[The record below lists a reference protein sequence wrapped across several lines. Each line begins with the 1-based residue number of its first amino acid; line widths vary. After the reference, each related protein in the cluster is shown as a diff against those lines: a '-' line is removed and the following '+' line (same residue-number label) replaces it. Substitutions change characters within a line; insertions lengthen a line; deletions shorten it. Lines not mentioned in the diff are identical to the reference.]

1 MNIAFIIQDYN
12 YHGGGQVTANL
23 AEHLQSLGHSV
34 KIIAIQCN
42 EGDVESRPK
51 VFSNILDLNA
61 TGLFSSIFKLTKVFR
76 DSRYDVII
84 CIGGYSNLS
93 VSLAKFLSRSSTPVI
108 GSEHFATSVLI
119 GDYPKVFLR
128 LSLPLFKFAYAKL
141 NGLVFVSDKLRLEF
155 LKKNSWH
162 PSRCITIDNP
172 IRSPKKKLKENVKSK
187 VSGVTFLGVGVLEP
201 RKRFDLLLKSFS
213 MIASPND
220 KLLIAGTGSLQ
231 YELESL
237 SKELGIESQV
247 NFLGFVD
254 DIDSLMRNSDIKHK
268 VSGVTFLGV
277 GVLEPRKRFDLLL
290 KSFSMIA
297 SPNDKL
303 LIAGTGSL
311 QHELESLS
319 KDLGIESQ
327 VNFLGFVDDID
338 SLMRNSDIF
347 VLTSNSE
354 AFGLVLV
361 EGLAAG
367 LQVVSTDSFSG
378 PSEVLGN
385 GRYGFLAEVNDV
397 NSIASSMKAAIDS
410 PISQE
415 IIHEGASRFSIDS
428 IVKKYLEFIT
438 IVIASDGN
446 LDDPI

>member
-23 AEHLQSLGHSV
+23 AEQLQSLGHSID
-34 KIIAIQCN
+34 IIAIQCN
-42 EGDVESRPK
+42 EGDVKSRPK
-51 VFSNILDLNA
+51 VFSNVLDLHA
-61 TGLFSSIFKLTKVFR
+61 SGLFSSVFKLTKIFR

-108 GSEHFATSVLI
+108 GSENFATSVLI

-128 LSLPLFKFAYAKL
+128 LSLPLFRFAYTKL
-141 NGLVFVSDKLRLEF
+141 NGLIFVSDKLRLEF

-162 PSRCITIDNP
+162 PSRCVRIYNP
-172 IRSPKKKLKENVKSK
+172 IRSPEKKPKENVKSK
-187 VSGVTFLGVGVLEP
+187 VDVL
-201 RKRFDLLLKSFS
+201 
-213 MIASPND
+213 
-220 KLLIAGTGSLQ
+220 
-231 YELESL
+231 
-237 SKELGIESQV
+237 
-247 NFLGFVD
+247 
-254 DIDSLMRNSDIKHK
+254 
-268 VSGVTFLGV
+268 
-277 GVLEPRKRFDLLL
+277 
-290 KSFSMIA
+290 
-297 SPNDKL
+297 
-303 LIAGTGSL
+303 
-311 QHELESLS
+311 
-319 KDLGIESQ
+319 
-327 VNFLGFVDDID
+327 
-338 SLMRNSDIF
+338 
-347 VLTSNSE
+347 VLTSDSE
-354 AFGLVLV
+354 AFGMVLV

-378 PSEVLGN
+378 PAEVLGD

-410 PISQE
+410 PISQK

-446 LDDPI
+446 LDDSI

>member
-12 YHGGGQVTANL
+12 YHGGAQKTANL

-34 KIIAIQCN
+34 DIVVIRCR
-42 EGDVESRPK
+42 EGDAKSRPNH
-51 VFSNILDLNA
+51 FLNILDLNA
-61 TGLFSSIFKLTKVFR
+61 TGLFSSVSKLTKIFR
-76 DSRYDVII
+76 NSRYDA
-84 CIGGYSNLS
+84 CISIGANSNLFAG
-93 VSLAKFLSRSSTPVI
+93 LAKFLSRSSTPVI
-108 GSEHFATSVLI
+108 GSENFATSVLI

-128 LSLPLFKFAYAKL
+128 LSLPLFRFAYTKL

-162 PSRCITIDNP
+162 PSRCIRIYNP

-187 VSGVTFLGVGVLEP
+187 VDVL
-201 RKRFDLLLKSFS
+201 
-213 MIASPND
+213 
-220 KLLIAGTGSLQ
+220 
-231 YELESL
+231 
-237 SKELGIESQV
+237 
-247 NFLGFVD
+247 
-254 DIDSLMRNSDIKHK
+254 
-268 VSGVTFLGV
+268 
-277 GVLEPRKRFDLLL
+277 
-290 KSFSMIA
+290 
-297 SPNDKL
+297 
-303 LIAGTGSL
+303 
-311 QHELESLS
+311 
-319 KDLGIESQ
+319 
-327 VNFLGFVDDID
+327 
-338 SLMRNSDIF
+338 
-347 VLTSNSE
+347 VLTSDSE
-354 AFGLVLV
+354 AFGMVLV

>member
-12 YHGGGQVTANL
+12 YHGGAQKTANL

-34 KIIAIQCN
+34 DIVVIRCR
-42 EGDVESRPK
+42 EGDAKSRPNH
-51 VFSNILDLNA
+51 FLNILDLNA
-61 TGLFSSIFKLTKVFR
+61 TGLFSSVSKLTKIFR
-76 DSRYDVII
+76 NSRYDA
-84 CIGGYSNLS
+84 CISIGANSNLFAG
-93 VSLAKFLSRSSTPVI
+93 LAKFLSRSSTPVI
-108 GSEHFATSVLI
+108 GSENFATSVLI

-128 LSLPLFKFAYAKL
+128 LSLPLFRFAYTKL

-162 PSRCITIDNP
+162 PSRCIRIYNP

-187 VSGVTFLGVGVLEP
+187 VEVL
-201 RKRFDLLLKSFS
+201 
-213 MIASPND
+213 
-220 KLLIAGTGSLQ
+220 
-231 YELESL
+231 
-237 SKELGIESQV
+237 
-247 NFLGFVD
+247 
-254 DIDSLMRNSDIKHK
+254 
-268 VSGVTFLGV
+268 
-277 GVLEPRKRFDLLL
+277 
-290 KSFSMIA
+290 
-297 SPNDKL
+297 
-303 LIAGTGSL
+303 
-311 QHELESLS
+311 
-319 KDLGIESQ
+319 
-327 VNFLGFVDDID
+327 
-338 SLMRNSDIF
+338 
-347 VLTSNSE
+347 VLTSDSE
-354 AFGLVLV
+354 AFGMVLV

>member
-34 KIIAIQCN
+34 DIIAIQCN

-51 VFSNILDLNA
+51 VFSNVLDLHA
-61 TGLFSSIFKLTKVFR
+61 TGLFSSIFKLTKIFR

-128 LSLPLFKFAYAKL
+128 LSLPLFRFAYAKL

-172 IRSPKKKLKENVKSK
+172 IRSFSKKPKENVKS
-187 VSGVTFLGVGVLEP
+187 
-201 RKRFDLLLKSFS
+201 
-213 MIASPND
+213 
-220 KLLIAGTGSLQ
+220 
-231 YELESL
+231 
-237 SKELGIESQV
+237 
-247 NFLGFVD
+247 
-254 DIDSLMRNSDIKHK
+254 K

-319 KDLGIESQ
+319 KELGIESQ

-367 LQVVSTDSFSG
+367 LQVVSTNSFSG
-378 PSEVLGN
+378 PAEVLGD
-385 GRYGFLAEVNDV
+385 GRYGFLAEVDDV
-397 NSIASSMKAAIDS
+397 NSIASSMKAAINS

-438 IVIASDGN
+438 IVKASDGN

>member
-12 YHGGGQVTANL
+12 YHGGAQKTANL

-34 KIIAIQCN
+34 DIVVIRCR
-42 EGDVESRPK
+42 EGDAKSRPNH
-51 VFSNILDLNA
+51 FLNILDLHA
-61 TGLFSSIFKLTKVFR
+61 SGLFSSVSKLTKIFR
-76 DSRYDVII
+76 NSRYDA
-84 CIGGYSNLS
+84 CISIGANSNLFAG
-93 VSLAKFLSRSSTPVI
+93 LAKFLSRSSTPVI
-108 GSEHFATSVLI
+108 GSENFATSVLI

-128 LSLPLFKFAYAKL
+128 LSLPLFRFAYTKL

-162 PSRCITIDNP
+162 PSRCIRIYNP

-237 SKELGIESQV
+237 SKE
-247 NFLGFVD
+247 
-254 DIDSLMRNSDIKHK
+254 
-268 VSGVTFLGV
+268 
-277 GVLEPRKRFDLLL
+277 
-290 KSFSMIA
+290 
-297 SPNDKL
+297 
-303 LIAGTGSL
+303 
-311 QHELESLS
+311 
-319 KDLGIESQ
+319 LGIESQ